1 MTAKEG
7 QKLKNGMSEKKGENE
22 PAQCRTFYSF

>member
-1 MTAKEG
+1 MTAKD